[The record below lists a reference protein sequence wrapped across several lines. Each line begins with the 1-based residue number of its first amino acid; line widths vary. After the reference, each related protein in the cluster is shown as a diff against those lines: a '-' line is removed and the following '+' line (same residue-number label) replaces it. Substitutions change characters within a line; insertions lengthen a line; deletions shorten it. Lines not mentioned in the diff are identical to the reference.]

1 MKIILIDGP
10 SGSGKTTLCR
20 ELNNKKYIK
29 CYDTDDIT
37 SNCFFEIYKNNKKE
51 DSKFWKQVDKNIHNK
66 VSNIY
71 RKHKKDNTK
80 ILIFSGSQ
88 NLPQFVYGLNSYFF
102 IIKIKDYKKSY
113 KMRIKR
119 DYDKIV
125 SNKNKI
131 NRYIAKEP
139 IENIMTI
146 INHGLMINTELPHYK
161 QWKSNTKEYYK
172 IAKTQWN
179 IKSIYT
185 YDVVLNKILK
195 IYNQL

>member
-51 DSKFWKQVDKNIHNK
+51 NSKFWKQVDKNIHNK

-71 RKHKKDNTK
+71 KKHKKDNTK

-88 NLPQFVYGLNSYFF
+88 NLPQFVYSLNSYFF

-119 DYDKIV
+119 DYDKLV
-125 SNKNKI
+125 SNKNTI
-131 NRYIAKEP
+131 NRIGTMIFKNP
-139 IENIMTI
+139 TI
-146 INHGLMINTELPHYK
+146 YSFSFT
-161 QWKSNTKEYYK
+161 
-172 IAKTQWN
+172 
-179 IKSIYT
+179 
-185 YDVVLNKILK
+185 D
-195 IYNQL
+195 